1 MKIAKLTATA
11 ALFLGLTLAPVAAL
25 DTRADDGLT
34 PSGETS
40 SAPQGGGEQKTV
52 RTGFLAALLGAK
64 EFDFIG
70 FMLWLALFGDGIMAI
85 YFIVD
90 CAILI
95 RPEKIMPASLI
106 NNVQSAMAEGD
117 VMKALTVCESEPG
130 AMANILSAGFTHVE
144 EGFDVIQEAIG
155 AAADLETE
163 RMMQRLTWISVC
175 SNLAPMLGLL
185 GTVEGMIGCFATLSS
200 GTPDV
205 GELAGNISVAL
216 WTTAGGL
223 VIAIPAITAFYSIRN
238 KANRIILRMTALT
251 MELIKGLRG
260 VEVEQEE
267 A

>member
-1 MKIAKLTATA
+1 MKLAKFAASA
-11 ALFLGLTLAPVAAL
+11 ALLTGLTIAPAAALSAYADDAAAAKEGDTKPVA
-25 DTRADDGLT
+25 
-34 PSGETS
+34 
-40 SAPQGGGEQKTV
+40 
-52 RTGFLAALLGAK
+52 RTGFMAALLGAK

-70 FMLWLALFGDGIMAI
+70 FMLWLALFGDGIAAI
-85 YFIVD
+85 YFVVD
-90 CAILI
+90 CMILI
-95 RPEKIMPASLI
+95 RPEKIMPATLI

-130 AMANILSAGFTHVE
+130 AMANILSAGFNHVT
-144 EGFDVIQEAIG
+144 EGFDVIQESIG

-185 GTVEGMIGCFATLSS
+185 GTVEGMIGCFATLAN

-223 VIAIPAITAFYSIRN
+223 VIAIPSITAFYAIRN
-238 KANRIILRMTALT
+238 NANRIILRMTALT

-260 VEVEQEE
+260 VEVEQAE

>member
-1 MKIAKLTATA
+1 MKLAKFAASA
-11 ALFLGLTLAPVAAL
+11 ALLTGLTIAPAAAVSAYAE
-25 DTRADDGLT
+25 DAGLT
-34 PSGETS
+34 PSGN
-40 SAPQGGGEQKTV
+40 AAAAQGGDVKPTA
-52 RTGFLAALLGAK
+52 RTGFMAALLGAK

-70 FMLWLALFGDGIMAI
+70 FMLWLALFGDGIAAI
-85 YFIVD
+85 YFVVD
-90 CAILI
+90 CMILI

-130 AMANILSAGFTHVE
+130 AMANILSAGFNHVT
-144 EGFDVIQEAIG
+144 EGFDVIQESIG

-185 GTVEGMIGCFATLSS
+185 GTVEGMIGCFATLAN

-223 VIAIPAITAFYSIRN
+223 VIAIPSITAFYAIRN
-238 KANRIILRMTALT
+238 NANRIILRMTALT

-260 VEVEQEE
+260 VEVEQAE